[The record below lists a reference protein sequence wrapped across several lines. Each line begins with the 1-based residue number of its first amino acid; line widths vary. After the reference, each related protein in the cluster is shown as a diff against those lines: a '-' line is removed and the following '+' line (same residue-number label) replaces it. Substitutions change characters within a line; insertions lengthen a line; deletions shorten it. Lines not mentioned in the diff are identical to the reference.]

1 MTQRQKKIRTR
12 PHRDDA
18 HRRKV
23 RAVKI
28 LLMPITVPLYLIY
41 IAYEWFHFKI
51 SDPVVARV
59 GDFWDWYISR

>member
-1 MTQRQKKIRTR
+1 MAQTTNKIHTR

-28 LLMPITVPLYLIY
+28 MLMPITVPLYSIY
-41 IAYEWFHFKI
+41 MVYKWFHHTV
-51 SDPVVARV
+51 SDQIVTTV
-59 GDFWDWYISR
+59 GDFWDWYISL